1 MKSEIICVGTE
12 LLLGDVVN
20 TNATYIAQQLANDGI
35 FCYHQSVV
43 GDNPKRLKHSFSEA
57 LSRSDVILLTGGL
70 GPTYDDL
77 TKEIIAEMLGLPLI
91 LHQPTMDKLES
102 YFKTSGK
109 SMTEN
114 NIKQA
119 MIPQGAFV
127 FENMCGTAPG
137 IGIETNTKTVILLP
151 GPPREMKMMFET
163 SVNDYLKQKTNVTL
177 VSHKI
182 YLFGIGESTVESI
195 LKDKMIDYQNPTIAP
210 YVSDGSVMLRI
221 TASAQSYFEADT
233 LIKPVIEEIKE
244 LFQDYYYSVDVP
256 YLEDVI
262 VPLLTRKNMS
272 VSTAESCTGGLLSSR
287 ITRVSGSSKVF
298 NLGVTTYSNDQK
310 NAILNIP
317 HEYFDTV
324 GAVSP
329 EVAKL
334 MASNIRTLAGSDIGI
349 GITGIAGPT
358 GGFDDKPVGLVYIAI
373 ATSKGVEVKT
383 LNLGRNHADERI
395 QIQKTATNHA
405 LKMIFDEIK

>member
-1 MKSEIICVGTE
+1 MKAEIICVGTE

-43 GDNPKRLKHSFSEA
+43 GDNPERLKHSFSEA

-77 TKEIIAEMLGLPLI
+77 TKEIIAELLGLPLV
-91 LHQPTMDKLES
+91 LHQASMDKLDR
-102 YFKTSGK
+102 YFKTTGK
-109 SMTEN
+109 VMTEN

-137 IGIETNTKTVILLP
+137 IGIEIDTKTVILLP

-177 VSHKI
+177 VSHKL

-195 LKDKMIDYQNPTIAP
+195 LKAKMVDYQNPTIAP
-210 YVSDGSVMLRI
+210 YVSDGSVMLRV

-262 VPLLTRKNMS
+262 VPLLARKNLS

-298 NLGVTTYSNDQK
+298 NLGVTTYSNEQK
-310 NAILNIP
+310 NAILRVPN
-317 HEYFDTV
+317 ELFDTV

-329 EVAKL
+329 EVAKH
-334 MASNIRTLAGSDIGI
+334 MASNVRTLAGSDIGI

-358 GGFDDKPVGLVYIAI
+358 GGSDDKPVGLVYIAI
-373 ATSKGVEVKT
+373 ASSEGVEVKT

-395 QIQKTATNHA
+395 QIQKMATNHA